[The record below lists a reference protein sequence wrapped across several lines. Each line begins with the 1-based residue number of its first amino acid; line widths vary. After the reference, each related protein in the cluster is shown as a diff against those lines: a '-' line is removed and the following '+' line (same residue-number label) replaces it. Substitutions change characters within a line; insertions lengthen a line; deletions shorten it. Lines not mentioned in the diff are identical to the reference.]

1 MLGSRCGPILF
12 HTHSVNIQHMIR
24 YYIDSTIYQNNKLR
38 NHVDCI
44 QLKTITIKELK
55 HKPLETRLEVS
66 LTLIKITSSFTAINL
81 KKKTWRFQDDQLG
94 SIWLSSQFREVGTFI
109 FFLWLLLSVKLTSR
123 SQHFFLLFFYYLKKL
138 CEKLHLLCNIL

>member
-1 MLGSRCGPILF
+1 MLGSRCEPILF

-66 LTLIKITSSFTAINL
+66 LPLIKITSSFTAINFF
-81 KKKTWRFQDDQLG
+81 KKNLEISRRSTGQYL
-94 SIWLSSQFREVGTFI
+94 TFI
-109 FFLWLLLSVKLTSR
+109 SVQRSRYFYLLLMITTFSEINKQKPAFFST
-123 SQHFFLLFFYYLKKL
+123 FFLLL
-138 CEKLHLLCNIL
+138 EKIM